1 VPGEGRLAGDRP
13 FPSGEKLGK
22 EEMEG
27 TRTRTKE
34 EVRDA
39 LRELLDPE
47 YPISLVD
54 LGLIRGIEVKGSR
67 AEIKLTYTCMGC
79 PAMDMIQDDIRDRTL
94 EMDGIDEVDIEVVWE
109 TWSRKD
115 ITPLGKKQLKR
126 VGVV

>member
-1 VPGEGRLAGDRP
+1 MQTADN
-13 FPSGEKLGK
+13 
-22 EEMEG
+22 
-27 TRTRTKE
+27 
-34 EVRDA
+34 
-39 LRELLDPE
+39 LREALKEVLDPE

-79 PAMDMIQDDIRDRTL
+79 PAMDMIQEDVEERLLQL
-94 EMDGIDEVDIEVVWE
+94 EGIDEVDIEVVWD

-115 ITPLGKKQLKR
+115 ITPLGKKQLKG